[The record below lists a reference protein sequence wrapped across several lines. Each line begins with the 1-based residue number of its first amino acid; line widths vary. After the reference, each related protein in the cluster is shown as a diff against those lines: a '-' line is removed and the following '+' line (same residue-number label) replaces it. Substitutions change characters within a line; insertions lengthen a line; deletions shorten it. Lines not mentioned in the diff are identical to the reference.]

1 MRKEYEIRI
10 KSALLNRKWFTLVDA
25 LENVTDFWFYGKDY
39 HTLPDIAMYIPN
51 KHTLIN
57 RPSMIDNDENEL
69 GFRFN
74 MTRMSP
80 Y

>member
-1 MRKEYEIRI
+1 M
-10 KSALLNRKWFTLVDA
+10 NREWFTLVDA
-25 LENVTDFWFYGKDY
+25 LENVTDFWFYGRDFY
-39 HTLPDIAMYIPN
+39 SIPDIAMYIPN
-51 KHTLIN
+51 SNTLIN
-57 RPSMIDNDENEL
+57 KPSMIDNHEDEL